1 MTTKTQPI
9 TSVDYEGRT
18 CALRTSGGTA
28 VGQGFV
34 ALSFRGERWVITG
47 GRAPHKESSSGK
59 VYATPFPAL
68 AGAPDAFDAEAFGRS
83 LGTTGGGNH
92 FLEASQV
99 EKVLDKAQAAGST
112 AKILRTYLPLDPW

>member
-9 TSVDYEGRT
+9 TSVDYAGRT

-47 GRAPHKESSSGK
+47 GRAPHKESSSGR
-59 VYATPFPAL
+59 VYAKLYAPASPDISDAHEHEFFPGVFDLVWVPSTPAK
-68 AGAPDAFDAEAFGRS
+68 
-83 LGTTGGGNH
+83 T
-92 FLEASQV
+92 
-99 EKVLDKAQAAGST
+99 QAHA
-112 AKILRTYLPLDPW
+112 

>member
-9 TSVDYEGRT
+9 TSTDYAGRT

-68 AGAPDAFDAEAFGRS
+68 AGAPDAFDAEFFPGVFDLVWVPSTPAK
-83 LGTTGGGNH
+83 T
-92 FLEASQV
+92 Q
-99 EKVLDKAQAAGST
+99 AQAHA
-112 AKILRTYLPLDPW
+112 